1 MTDRKNTHIV
11 VIGAG
16 IVGVSVA
23 IHLQRRGIGVTLIDR
38 DAPGEGASFG
48 NAGVLAACSMLPV
61 PVPGLLAKV
70 PAMLVNPNSPLFL
83 RWRYLPKLLP
93 WLLPYLRNATA
104 SRVAPIIAG
113 IANIVTDTVAEHQ
126 QLAKGTGAE
135 RWLKSHDYVFIYR
148 RRADIRADAYARAT
162 RAAHGFEATEIDR
175 DDLLDLAPGLG
186 PDYTAGLHY
195 TNHGFCTD
203 PGAYVKDLARHFVA
217 QGGLLERAE
226 VTAINAQ
233 STPVEVVAQGRTFTG
248 DQVVIAA
255 GAYSARLAA
264 MVGARFPLEAE
275 RGYHVEFEAPN
286 RQPKVPMMVTDRK
299 LVVAPMAGRL
309 RLAGLAEFGGL
320 EAGQSAAPIRLIRKV
335 ATDIFPDLKFEKAT
349 PWLGSRPTTT
359 DCLPVIGAR
368 ASQPNVS
375 YAFGHHHIGLTAGPK
390 TGRMLAALI
399 AGEPL
404 NMDVAPYHPDR
415 FN

>member
-1 MTDRKNTHIV
+1 MTEREHRHII

-23 IHLQRRGIGVTLIDR
+23 LHLQRRGIGVTLVDR

-70 PAMLVNPNSPLFL
+70 PAMLVNPGSPLFL
-83 RWRYLPKLLP
+83 RWRYLPRLLP

-126 QLAKGTGAE
+126 LLAKGTGAE

-148 RRADIRADAYARAT
+148 RSADIRADNFART
-162 RAAHGFEATEIDR
+162 VRREHGFEAREIGR
-175 DDLLDLAPGLG
+175 DELLDLAPGLG
-186 PDYTAGLHY
+186 PDYTAGLYY
-195 TNHGFCTD
+195 TNHGFCAN
-203 PGAYVKDLARHFVA
+203 PGAYVKDLAGHFVA
-217 QGGLLERAE
+217 QGGILECAE
-226 VTAINAQ
+226 VTAIHSQ
-233 STPVEVVAQGRTFTG
+233 SVPVEVVAQGRTFTG

-255 GAYSARLAA
+255 GAHSARLAA
-264 MVGARFPLEAE
+264 MVGVRFPLEAE
-275 RGYHVEFEAPN
+275 RGYHVEFEASN
-286 RQPKVPMMVTDRK
+286 RTPKVPMMVSDKK
-299 LVVAPMAGRL
+299 LVVAPMAGGL

-320 EAGQSAAPIRLIRKV
+320 DAPESAAPIRLIHKV
-335 ATDIFPDLKFEKAT
+335 AKNVFPDLRFEKAT
-349 PWLGSRPTTT
+349 PWLGARPTTT

-368 ASQPNVS
+368 ADQPNVS

-390 TGRMLAALI
+390 TGRLLAALI
-399 AGEPL
+399 AREPL
-404 NMDVAPYHPDR
+404 NMDIAPYHPDR